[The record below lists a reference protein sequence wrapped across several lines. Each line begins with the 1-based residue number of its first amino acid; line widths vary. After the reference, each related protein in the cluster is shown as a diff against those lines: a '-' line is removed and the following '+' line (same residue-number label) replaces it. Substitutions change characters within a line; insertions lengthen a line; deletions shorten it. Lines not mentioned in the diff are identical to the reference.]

1 MILKSAG
8 PTVNAHFF
16 FNRCFGAGPGFDMK
30 FDGYLSTQESGE
42 QSLLKYIES
51 GIAIVHEH
59 LVGSVSHCQVTGDI
73 VVLKPDIV
81 QCIQGFLQSK
91 LEFKHQQLEAVIEKD
106 LVEEKTDSVSTG
118 MSSSTNHKYGTA
130 VPQMRV
136 DAGG

>member
-1 MILKSAG
+1 MRLKFHIELNVDLG
-8 PTVNAHFF
+8 
-16 FNRCFGAGPGFDMK
+16 K
-30 FDGYLSTQESGE
+30 ESGE